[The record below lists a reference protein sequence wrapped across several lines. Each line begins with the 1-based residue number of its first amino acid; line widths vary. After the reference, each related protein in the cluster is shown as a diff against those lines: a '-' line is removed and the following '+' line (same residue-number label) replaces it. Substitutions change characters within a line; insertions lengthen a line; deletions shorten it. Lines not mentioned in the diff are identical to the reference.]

1 VAKSI
6 ATPWLPTAW
15 PVRADTLHYSHVLRT
30 DGGGALGFGHVNRCL
45 SLASAIRAHGGA
57 PEIVLG
63 SADSNVLDRIAQAGH
78 ATRKLAAAKRYNATE
93 TLGGAARAI
102 FDFSHARTHEA
113 SREAA
118 VMLGQAHD
126 DGARTLLIDSIGRDC
141 LGALQRLSVD
151 ILAIPYAGAEEQDI
165 ISGPAIEA
173 RGTDFFVLDA
183 GFVEYRSAVEPE
195 SHVQPSVL
203 VTAGGSDPA
212 GLTPLFLAALARIAT
227 PVDIRV
233 VIGPGFS
240 AELKSKI
247 EQQTAELDHNTT
259 LLAAPVSLTEEIFAA
274 DLALSASGLTKYE
287 LAYAGTPCILISIDL
302 AHHRANRAFA
312 ELGSCL
318 DAGLMSDVTPSQ
330 LAAQIETLLKDPEK
344 QQDMATLG
352 RAAVDGKG
360 LQRMLELL
368 DD

>member
-1 VAKSI
+1 M
-6 ATPWLPTAW
+6 
-15 PVRADTLHYSHVLRT
+15 HYSHVLRT

-63 SADSNVLDRIAQAGH
+63 SADSDVLDRIAQAGH

-102 FDFSHARTHEA
+102 FDFSHARTREA

-141 LGALQRLSVD
+141 LGALQSLAVD

-165 ISGPAIEA
+165 VSGPAIEA
-173 RGTDFFVLDA
+173 RGTDYFVLDA
-183 GFVEYRSAVEPE
+183 EFVEYRSTVETAIEPE
-195 SHVQPSVL
+195 SHAKPHVL

-247 EQQTAELDHNTT
+247 EQQAAELNHDTN
-259 LLAAPVSLTEEIFAA
+259 LLAAPESLTEEIFAA

-287 LAYAGTPCILISIDL
+287 LAYAGTPCILISIDQV
-302 AHHRANRAFA
+302 HHRANRAFA

-318 DAGLMSDVTPSQ
+318 DAGLMSDVSPSQ
-330 LAAQIETLLKDPEK
+330 LAAQIETLLNDPEK

-368 DD
+368 ND